1 MDLLTLV
8 RRRLIVPSLK
18 ATDKYDA
25 IRELVEFLV
34 QEQEVPTDA
43 HEVVLK
49 AVFDREDEK
58 PTGLGDGLSLPH
70 GVVDLLD
77 KEVAALGLSDAGID
91 FGAIDSR
98 PAHIIILLVTPR
110 SLKHRHPTNVRNI
123 VITLCNPNFRK
134 DLAACRTIED
144 VIEFLSAEESGE
156 SQ

>member
-8 RRRLIVPSLK
+8 RQRLIVPSLE
-18 ATDKYDA
+18 ATDKYEA
-25 IRELVEFLV
+25 IRELVDFLV
-34 QEQEVPTDA
+34 
-43 HEVVLK
+43 HEEEIPGEARDTVLQ
-49 AVFDREDEK
+49 AVLDREDEK

-77 KEVAALGLSDAGID
+77 KEVAALGLSNHGID

-123 VITLCNPNFRK
+123 VITLCNPGFRK
-134 DLAACRTIED
+134 ELAACRTIED
-144 VIEFLSAEESGE
+144 VIRFLSGDESE
-156 SQ
+156 